1 MKLLLDTS
9 IIIDFLRSK
18 NKEETVLARLA
29 RANEDLYISIIT
41 HTELY
46 AGKSVWAS
54 REAREELE
62 AIFWG
67 LTIISEDIQIS
78 QKAGEIR
85 AECGIDL
92 LDAIIAAT
100 ALVRKLEVV
109 TFNTRDFRK
118 VKNLKIYKI

>member
-1 MKLLLDTS
+1 MKLLLDAS
-9 IIIDFLRSK
+9 VIIDFLRSK
-18 NKEETVLARLA
+18 NKNKSILADLA

-54 REAREELE
+54 KEAREELE
-62 AIFWG
+62 AIFSG
-67 LTIISEDIQIS
+67 LTVISEDIQIS

-85 AECGIDL
+85 AESGIDL
-92 LDAIIAAT
+92 IDAIIAAT

-109 TFNTRDFRK
+109 TLNTKDFKK
-118 VKNLKIYKI
+118 VKSLNVHKS